1 MDEKTHTFKDKQ
13 KKYYDKKAKV
23 VELSI
28 GDQVLVRRK
37 AFDGKHK
44 IEDRFETDLYM
55 IVDQPRRDMPVY
67 RVRSGEK
74 ERTLHIN
81 LLVLVENQDRDSE
94 EDRDEGKYDEEVQGK
109 YDLIPGH
116 NNKQQE
122 EKATSWSRRRP
133 IVMIVMNL

>member
-1 MDEKTHTFKDKQ
+1 VSTRRIVDEKTHTSKDKQ
-13 KKYYDKKAKV
+13 KQYYDKKAKV

-55 IVDQPRRDMPVY
+55 IVYQPRRDMPVY

-81 LLVLVENQDRDSE
+81 LLVFGGE
-94 EDRDEGKYDEEVQGK
+94 
-109 YDLIPGH
+109 PG
-116 NNKQQE
+116 Q
-122 EKATSWSRRRP
+122 R
-133 IVMIVMNL
+133 

>member
-1 MDEKTHTFKDKQ
+1 VSTRRIVDEKTHTSKDKQ

-74 ERTLHIN
+74 ERTLHRN
-81 LLVLVENQDRDSE
+81 LLVFGGE
-94 EDRDEGKYDEEVQGK
+94 
-109 YDLIPGH
+109 PG
-116 NNKQQE
+116 Q
-122 EKATSWSRRRP
+122 R
-133 IVMIVMNL
+133 